1 MLPYIEI
8 LDKNSR
14 QVTYIIE
21 PNEVWLEQCYYTVG
35 EFEVYTRATEEALA
49 ALVVGNYVKIP
60 NKPYLWLIEA
70 VEYSFS
76 TDKGRMISATGRE
89 AKAILEKRIIANT
102 NTLST
107 DLIASVNKLVML
119 HAGSNALPSRQIKG
133 LTVAESSVVQTADT
147 TQVSY
152 ENLLSFTDEV
162 LKAYGIGAKLTIDGT
177 NLVYTI
183 YRGEDKHESIIF
195 SQSYD
200 NLLSCSYKKDV
211 TNKKSVAYIGG
222 TGEGKDRVI
231 STYNADTS
239 SAYIDRAEIFI
250 DAKDIATKYDDEN
263 GTQQELDLTNSADL
277 EIYEGWLEER
287 GKEKLA
293 EYIPTEAFSGEI
305 DTNNSLYEY
314 GVDYGLGDIVRVQD
328 EYFDFYTDARII
340 KHTISQNTERY
351 SENIEY
357 EN

>member
-102 NTLST
+102 TTLST
-107 DLIASVNKLVML
+107 DLIASVNNLVL
-119 HAGSNALPSRQIKG
+119 KHAGANALSYRKIVG
-133 LTVAESSVVQTADT
+133 LTVAESSVVQTAEA

-200 NLLSCSYKKDV
+200 NLLSSTYKKDV
-211 TNKKSVAYIGG
+211 TNKRGTAYIGG
-222 TGEGKDRVI
+222 IGEGLDRVFNI
-231 STYNADTS
+231 YDVNGLSTGIN
-239 SAYIDRAEIFI
+239 RAEIFI
-250 DAKDIATKYDDEN
+250 DAKDIATKYEDEA
-263 GTQQELDLTNSADL
+263 GTEHELDLTNATDL
-277 EIYEGWLEER
+277 ATYKGWLAKR
-287 GKEKLA
+287 GQEKLA

-314 GVDYGLGDIVRVQD
+314 GVDYSLGDIVRVQD
-328 EYFDFYTDARII
+328 EYFGFYTDARII
-340 KHTISQNTERY
+340 KHTISQDTGRY

>member
-14 QVTYIIE
+14 QVTYILE

-35 EFEVYTRATEEALA
+35 EFEAYTRATEEALA

-60 NKPYLWLIEA
+60 NKPFLWLIEA

-76 TDKGRMISATGRE
+76 TEKGRMISATGRE

-102 NTLST
+102 TTLST
-107 DLIASVNKLVML
+107 NLIASVNNLVL
-119 HAGSNALPSRQIKG
+119 KHAGANALSYRKIVG
-133 LTVAESSVVQTADT
+133 LTVAQSSVVQTAEAA
-147 TQVSY
+147 QVSY
-152 ENLLSFTDEV
+152 ENLLSYTDEA
-162 LKAYGIGAKLTIDGT
+162 LKAYNIGAKLTIDGT

-183 YRGEDKHESIIF
+183 YKGEDKHDSIIF

-200 NLLSCSYKKDV
+200 NLLSSTYKKDEL
-211 TNKKSVAYIGG
+211 NKKSTAYVGG
-222 TGEGKDRVI
+222 TGEGLDRVFNI
-231 STYNADTS
+231 YEDESKTG
-239 SAYIDRAEIFI
+239 IDRAEIFI
-250 DAKDIATKYDDEN
+250 DAKDVATKYEDEE
-263 GTQQELDLTNSADL
+263 GTEHELDLTNATDL
-277 EIYEGWLEER
+277 ATYKGWLAQR

-293 EYIPTEAFSGEI
+293 EHIPTEAFSGEI

-314 GVDYGLGDIVRVQD
+314 GVDYSLGDIVRVQD
-328 EYFDFYTDARII
+328 EYFGFYKDVRII
-340 KHTISQNTERY
+340 KHTISQDTERY